1 MSLIDKLLQMDKAK
15 LMEMPTKEVEM
26 PRLTEMLGE
35 TFNVKCKAI
44 DGERYADIQRSAIDL
59 NKKGGLRNI
68 NLYEMQVLTVIDGV
82 VEPSM
87 KDQRLLAYFGCATPK
102 ELVKKLFLAGEI
114 SELSNVITELSGYDK
129 TDDEEEVKKQQ
140 MQTMKCRSCIY
151 YSNIKI

>member
-15 LMEMPTKEVEM
+15 LMELPTREVEM
-26 PRLTEMLGE
+26 PRLSELTGE
-35 TFNVKCKAI
+35 PFKVTCKAI

-82 VEPSM
+82 VEPSL
-87 KDQRLLAYFGCATPK
+87 KDERLLGYFGCVTPK

-114 SELSNVITELSGYDK
+114 AEISNVITELSGYDK
-129 TDDEEEVKKQQ
+129 SEDEEELKKQ
-140 MQTMKCRSCIY
+140 
-151 YSNIKI
+151 

>member
-15 LMEMPTKEVEM
+15 LMKMPTREVEM
-26 PRLTEMLGE
+26 PRLSELTGE
-35 TFNVKCKAI
+35 LFKVTCKAI

-68 NLYEMQVLTVIDGV
+68 NLYEMQVLTLIEGV

-87 KDQRLLAYFGCATPK
+87 KDERLLGYFGVVTPK

-114 SELSNVITELSGYDK
+114 AELSNVITELSGYEK
-129 TDDEEEVKKQQ
+129 TEDEEEIKKQ
-140 MQTMKCRSCIY
+140 
-151 YSNIKI
+151 

>member
-15 LMEMPTKEVEM
+15 LMEMPTKQVEM

-35 TFNVKCKAI
+35 KFNVKCKAI

-114 SELSNVITELSGYDK
+114 AELSNVITELSGYDK
-129 TDDEEEVKKQQ
+129 SDDEEEVKKQ
-140 MQTMKCRSCIY
+140 
-151 YSNIKI
+151 

>member
-15 LMEMPTKEVEM
+15 LMEMPTRKIEL
-26 PRLTEMLGE
+26 PRLSEVMGE
-35 TFNVKCKAI
+35 TFNIRCQAI

-87 KDQRLLAYFGCATPK
+87 KDERLLAYFGCVTPR

-114 SELSNVITELSGYDK
+114 AELSNVITELSGYDK
-129 TDDEEEVKKQQ
+129 TDDEEEVKKQ
-140 MQTMKCRSCIY
+140 
-151 YSNIKI
+151 

>member
-35 TFNVKCKAI
+35 SFKVKCKAI

-114 SELSNVITELSGYDK
+114 AELSNVITELSGYDK
-129 TDDEEEVKKQQ
+129 TDDEEEVKKQ
-140 MQTMKCRSCIY
+140 
-151 YSNIKI
+151 